1 MLRYKGTSDLYQFFS
16 VISKYQFAQ
25 LTAVVDAHLP
35 PKQSC
40 PFAFLQELAEKKKKF
55 ILRPQ
60 VPAFRMP
67 TWPELSV
74 KKLWPGVQ
82 LDEAFKDYFPNTLP
96 KGKLPDKQFFWGVIF
111 TIKPG
116 YAKRLVKDAIEQR
129 NELPKPG
136 EEDKAKLLRIDA
148 EYLQRMLEAPIFMSK
163 SARH

>member
-1 MLRYKGTSDLYQFFS
+1 M
-16 VISKYQFAQ
+16 
-25 LTAVVDAHLP
+25 DAHLP

-60 VPAFRMP
+60 VPAFKLP

-74 KKLWPGVQ
+74 SKLWPIVKQ
-82 LDEAFKDYFPNTLP
+82 DPAFAAYFPTQLP
-96 KGKLPDKQFFWGVIF
+96 KGKLPEKQFFWGVIF

-116 YAKRLVKDAIEQR
+116 YAKCLMKDAIEQR
-129 NELPKPG
+129 NALPLPG

-148 EYLQRMLEAPIFMSK
+148 EYLQKMLEAPLFMCKPAST
-163 SARH
+163 